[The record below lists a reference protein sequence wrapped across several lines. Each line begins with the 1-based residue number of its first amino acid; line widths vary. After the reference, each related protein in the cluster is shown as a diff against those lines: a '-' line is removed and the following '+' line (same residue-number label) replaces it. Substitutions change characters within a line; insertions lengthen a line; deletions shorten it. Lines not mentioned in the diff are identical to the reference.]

1 MGFLTTALIIGV
13 IGTGAAMLIKDTLKE
28 AERKETPCNFD
39 NGISKSEFYEII
51 EKECTAIKRIKEF
64 TVDGPVVRA
73 KVSSQSG
80 ISEWRFKI
88 DFNDYGKITG
98 NYWIST
104 KNQDSKIPETIA
116 KQIKASINMKLN
128 SSESVDK

>member
-1 MGFLTTALIIGV
+1 
-13 IGTGAAMLIKDTLKE
+13 MLIKDTLKE